1 VGDDV
6 LQTKYGTDSVPI
18 AGSLEELKAR
28 IDLQM
33 LCKRVDELK
42 AEVELVRYGPTGY
55 PATPCLAGNHA
66 GYNLVR
72 FQDSAYGIRQ
82 SLGPVDVTVG
92 DDILRTK
99 YGEIDVVISRSL
111 DAVITRIDIQNI
123 FSQMESISQRI
134 SQFKTP

>member
-1 VGDDV
+1 
-6 LQTKYGTDSVPI
+6 
-18 AGSLEELKAR
+18 
-28 IDLQM
+28 
-33 LCKRVDELK
+33 
-42 AEVELVRYGPTGY
+42 
-55 PATPCLAGNHA
+55 
-66 GYNLVR
+66 
-72 FQDSAYGIRQ
+72 
-82 SLGPVDVTVG
+82 VTVG